1 MNGTEYE
8 IGFGHSC
15 IIEIT
20 AVRSNNAASVTIN
33 GIKYEAAATLEV
45 ESGTK
50 IECLARGSIN
60 ATAKITV
67 NGDVVAES
75 GWSQADASYTYL
87 VETDTN
93 IYLNGSP
100 FERKSEINITTK

>member
-1 MNGTEYE
+1 MDGTAFE

-20 AVRSNNAASVTIN
+20 AVESNNAATVTIN
-33 GIKYEAAATLEV
+33 GTKYEAAATLEV

-75 GWSQADASYTYL
+75 GWSQVDASYTYL

-100 FERKSEINITTK
+100 FGRKPEINITTK

>member
-1 MNGTEYE
+1 MDGTEYE
-8 IGFGHSC
+8 IGFGRSC

-20 AVRSNNAASVTIN
+20 AVQSNNAATVTIN
-33 GIKYEAAATLEV
+33 GTKYNAAATLEV

-50 IECLARGSIN
+50 IECLANGSIN

-67 NGDVVAES
+67 NGEVVAEG
-75 GWSQADASYTYL
+75 GWSQVDASYTYL

-100 FERKSEINITTK
+100 FGRKSEINITTK